1 MKYDFESILNRHGMD
16 AAAVDAVG
24 VMPGFTPDR
33 PGDGFD
39 PIPMWIADMNFP
51 TVPTIQ
57 QEIIRRANHPAFGYF
72 LPTEEY
78 FHSIINWQEKR
89 NGAEGL
95 KPEHIGYENGVL
107 GGLMSTLAAFA
118 APGDAVLLHSP
129 CYTGFTMSIENGG
142 YRIVHSPLKKDENNI
157 WRMDFDDMDTQLKK
171 NNIHVAVFCSPHNPC
186 GRVWETWEI
195 EKAMEVY
202 RENDCIVI
210 SDEIWSD
217 LIMPGY
223 RHVPTQ
229 SISEDARNRTVA
241 LYAPSKTFNLAG
253 LVGSYHIIYNK
264 YLRDRVKSQSSKC
277 HYNEMNVFS
286 MHALIGAYQPEGFQW
301 VDELCSVLDGNIQY
315 ACDYIREH
323 FQGVEVTRPQGTYM
337 ILPDFET
344 WCRTHGK
351 TMVDVAKAGWNVG
364 VMWQEGKLFNAPWS
378 MRMNLA
384 LPLSRVK
391 EAFERLDTYVFNRKE
406 TKS

>member
-1 MKYDFESILNRHGMD
+1 
-16 AAAVDAVG
+16 
-24 VMPGFTPDR
+24 
-33 PGDGFD
+33 
-39 PIPMWIADMNFP
+39 
-51 TVPTIQ
+51 
-57 QEIIRRANHPAFGYF
+57 
-72 LPTEEY
+72 
-78 FHSIINWQEKR
+78 
-89 NGAEGL
+89 
-95 KPEHIGYENGVL
+95 
-107 GGLMSTLAAFA
+107 
-118 APGDAVLLHSP
+118 
-129 CYTGFTMSIENGG
+129 
-142 YRIVHSPLKKDENNI
+142 
-157 WRMDFDDMDTQLKK
+157 MDTQLKK

-301 VDELCSVLDGNIQY
+301 VDKLCSVLDGNIQY

-364 VMWQEGKLFNAPWS
+364 VMWQEGKLFNAP
-378 MRMNLA
+378 
-384 LPLSRVK
+384 
-391 EAFERLDTYVFNRKE
+391 
-406 TKS
+406 

>member
-16 AAAVDAVG
+16 AAAVDALG

-89 NGAEGL
+89 NGVKGL

-157 WRMDFDDMDTQLKK
+157 WRMDFDDMDAQLKK

-223 RHVPTQ
+223 RHVPT
-229 SISEDARNRTVA
+229 
-241 LYAPSKTFNLAG
+241 
-253 LVGSYHIIYNK
+253 
-264 YLRDRVKSQSSKC
+264 
-277 HYNEMNVFS
+277 
-286 MHALIGAYQPEGFQW
+286 
-301 VDELCSVLDGNIQY
+301 
-315 ACDYIREH
+315 
-323 FQGVEVTRPQGTYM
+323 
-337 ILPDFET
+337 
-344 WCRTHGK
+344 
-351 TMVDVAKAGWNVG
+351 
-364 VMWQEGKLFNAPWS
+364 
-378 MRMNLA
+378 
-384 LPLSRVK
+384 
-391 EAFERLDTYVFNRKE
+391 
-406 TKS
+406 